1 MKPLQQR
8 ILDFNKFYRLPCP
21 DTPTLEAIAARESLP
36 TRIQGFLKTVGDEVT
51 EGNDILNRLLQ
62 TNGESYA
69 DSLEFL
75 TEMADWL
82 ADLVVYCYSESAK
95 YGIPLDKVLDII
107 MDSNMSKVDA
117 EGNCRYDEHGKV
129 IKNYEGCQYWKPEP
143 KIRQLLANTQVQ
155 ANHCGNETAQ
165 QGE

>member
-21 DTPTLEAIAARESLP
+21 DTPTVEAIAAREPLTS
-36 TRIQGFLKTVGDEVT
+36 RIQGFLKTVGDEVT
-51 EGNDILNRLLQ
+51 EGDEILTGLLQ
-62 TNGESYA
+62 PGNKKYQ
-69 DSLEFL
+69 DQLDFL
-75 TEMADWL
+75 TDMADWL
-82 ADLVVYCYSESAK
+82 ADIVVYCYSESAK

-117 EGNCRYDEHGKV
+117 EGNCRYDENGKV

-143 KIRQLLANTQVQ
+143 KIRQLLAN
-155 ANHCGNETAQ
+155 ANHCGVEAAQ